1 MENLSWMLNGFSLSL
16 LPQNLLA
23 CTFGVLIGTL
33 TGILPGLGT
42 TSAMALLLPLS
53 FGMDPTTALIML
65 CGIYYGA
72 MYGGS
77 TTSILLNVPGES
89 SSVMT
94 CLDGYQMAKKGR
106 AGAALSISALGSF
119 VAGTL
124 GIVGLSLFAP
134 PLSRLALSFG
144 PIEYFAI
151 AVLGIVVLVL
161 LSDKSVIR
169 SVVMLCVG
177 MMVGTIGLDSLSGVN
192 RFSLGVGELSK
203 GVDFTLVAMGL
214 FGLGEVISMLIDGQQ
229 TGETHKVSLR
239 ELYPNREEL
248 RRSVM
253 PVARGSV
260 LGFICGLIPGPAAV
274 ISTFLSY
281 AVEKKVSK
289 HPEEFGKGAVEGL
302 AGPESANNAA
312 SSSAM
317 VPLLSLGL
325 PFAPPTAILLSAF
338 LVHNITPGPSLI
350 VEHPDVF
357 WGLIASM
364 YVGNVL
370 LVIINLPLVGV
381 FAKLLKTPVA
391 YLMPVIVVVT
401 FTGALAGDNSV
412 FDLVVLIFFG
422 FLGYFMKLAGYEPA
436 PLAIGVILGP
446 IVERSLMQ
454 GMVVADGSVLG
465 FFQRP
470 LSGAI
475 LGVSVLVAA
484 IAAFRFLTKRR
495 HGAPVSETGP
505 VGA

>member
-1 MENLSWMLNGFSLSL
+1 MDSFSAMMSGFAVSL

-23 CTFGVLIGTL
+23 CTTGVLIGTL

-65 CGIYYGA
+65 AGIYYGA

-106 AGAALSISALGSF
+106 AGAALSISAIGSF
-119 VAGTL
+119 IAGTL

-134 PLSRLALSFG
+134 PLAKFALSFG

-151 AVLGIVVLVL
+151 ALLGIVVL
-161 LSDKSVIR
+161 SDKSVVR
-169 SVVMLCVG
+169 SVIMLTLG

-192 RFSLGVGELSK
+192 RFTMGVIELSK

-214 FGLGEVISMLIDGQQ
+214 FGLGEVISMLVDTQQ
-229 TGETHKVSLR
+229 QGETHKVSWR
-239 ELYPNREEL
+239 ELYPNKEEI

-281 AVEKKVSK
+281 AVEKRVSK

-325 PFAPPTAILLSAF
+325 PSRRRRPSCSAPSSCTTSR
-338 LVHNITPGPSLI
+338 
-350 VEHPDVF
+350 
-357 WGLIASM
+357 
-364 YVGNVL
+364 
-370 LVIINLPLVGV
+370 
-381 FAKLLKTPVA
+381 
-391 YLMPVIVVVT
+391 
-401 FTGALAGDNSV
+401 
-412 FDLVVLIFFG
+412 
-422 FLGYFMKLAGYEPA
+422 PA
-436 PLAIGVILGP
+436 
-446 IVERSLMQ
+446 
-454 GMVVADGSVLG
+454 
-465 FFQRP
+465 
-470 LSGAI
+470 
-475 LGVSVLVAA
+475 
-484 IAAFRFLTKRR
+484 RR
-495 HGAPVSETGP
+495 
-505 VGA
+505 